1 VVLLLSILEET
12 MVTLNGGGLKGEATS
27 PPHDLILS
35 IPVFLGIGLGITPTD
50 RFPPLKPGEHFLFGA
65 IFGLL
70 IEIVIPGDLSIML
83 VGGAMGVYG
92 YIMKAFPPE
101 NRVEGEIGAVGLLK
115 RPLLTLLWGWAFI
128 IVGAILGDTVYRIYI
143 K

>member
-1 VVLLLSILEET
+1 

-115 RPLLTLLWGWAFI
+115 RPLLTHLLGWVSV
-128 IVGAILGDTVYRIYI
+128 IVGAIFGDTVYRIYI